1 MATKHTTGPWVTS
14 MDQGEFIRI
23 EAEQGKRW
31 DNPTICTL
39 YEDVTPEDS
48 VTIGAWLKAYE
59 NAHANARLIAAAPD
73 LLEALE
79 SLYHAANSIGED
91 TCDPVAFAG
100 ALEDARAAIEK
111 AKGE

>member
-1 MATKHTTGPWVTS
+1 MTTTKHTPGPWSFDGRGINDAT
-14 MDQGEFIRI
+14 EYRERI
-23 EAEQGKRW
+23 A
-31 DNPTICTL
+31 TL
-39 YEDVTPEDS
+39 QWPVNLRLSGQRRAD
-48 VTIGAWLKAYE
+48 G
-59 NAHANARLIAAAPD
+59 RLIAAAPD

>member
-1 MATKHTTGPWVTS
+1 MRGIVDENDYQICEPS
-14 MDQGEFIRI
+14 YMGE
-23 EAEQGKRW
+23 
-31 DNPTICTL
+31 
-39 YEDVTPEDS
+39 
-48 VTIGAWLKAYE
+48 
-59 NAHANARLIAAAPD
+59 ANARLIAAAPD

-79 SLYHAANSIGED
+79 SLYHTANSIGED